1 MDFQPTFRDF
11 EPATFSGRDATCTP
25 RLRRGHV
32 SWSKARFSG
41 DDFFEEQRESRS
53 SSDSLEYAYK
63 SSPFWRE
70 QARNSILGFERKGQE
85 ILAVS
90 LSWTNRSQRRRKHRG
105 KGIRL
110 VVDSNPAFDLASPLL
125 EEVEVNWEGKERIE
139 AAVEDSSETR
149 QCKESRS
156 RIGDGSKLGIRGSGS
171 TARHGTLPW
180 RVSVKE
186 KAAQL
191 LHHLPWL
198 SPEALNTSKH
208 LLSGAL
214 AAAVAR

>member
-25 RLRRGHV
+25 GLRRGHV
-32 SWSKARFSG
+32 CWSKARFSG

-53 SSDSLEYAYK
+53 SSDPLEYAYK

-85 ILAVS
+85 ILAES
-90 LSWTNRSQRRRKHRG
+90 LSWTNRSQRRRKHQG

-149 QCKESRS
+149 QCQESRS
-156 RIGDGSKLGIRGSGS
+156 RIGDGSKPGIRGSGS
-171 TARHGTLPW
+171 TARHGTVRW
-180 RVSVKE
+180 RVAIKE